1 MKRNNVLELP
11 PLYIIKLILIASVIC
26 YFISCTP
33 SKEQQHKNNIASATK
48 YTAKALK
55 KDTTTVL
62 NTVRLLAPCVTTAV
76 KINDSAYNN
85 WLAGLGNLPEPENV
99 NDSIIIHDSIPVYV
113 NGGCVE
119 MISSISIKMKAL
131 QSALIK
137 RNERNKLLEN
147 KIAYIANN
155 PPPPIIKEKAVKDSA
170 DIIAANIVIREQL
183 VKITEQE
190 KELATKKAAVT
201 IFATVSGILFLGIIF
216 LTLALIKN
224 KK

>member
-26 YFISCTP
+26 YFISCAP
-33 SKEQQHKNNIASATK
+33 SKEQQHKNNIAAATK

-62 NTVRLLAPCVTTAV
+62 TTVRLLAPCVTTDV
-76 KINDSAYNN
+76 KVDSVEYIR
-85 WLAGLGNLPEPENV
+85 WR
-99 NDSIIIHDSIPVYV
+99 DSLVYV
-113 NGGCVE
+113 PT
-119 MISSISIKMKAL
+119 ISYKLQHDTIIRIEDCNQIIKDLQNAVSIRDK
-131 QSALIK
+131 
-137 RNERNKLLEN
+137 KLS
-147 KIAYIANN
+147 YIANN

-201 IFATVSGILFLGIIF
+201 IFATASGILFFGIIF